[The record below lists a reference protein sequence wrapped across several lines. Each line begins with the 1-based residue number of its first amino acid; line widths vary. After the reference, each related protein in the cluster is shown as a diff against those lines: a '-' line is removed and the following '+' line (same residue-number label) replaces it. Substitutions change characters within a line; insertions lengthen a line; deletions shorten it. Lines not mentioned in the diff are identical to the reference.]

1 MAIRLRTLIWRVV
14 VAAFVTLLAG
24 GGYFYYYKY
33 PRYTP
38 ALPEAFA
45 ALKSDETV
53 EVTDKPWYVLKPRAG
68 TADTALIFYP
78 GGRCDPEGYAKP
90 LRAVAE
96 AGYLVVL
103 VPMPLTLAVL
113 APDRAGEVIAA
124 FPEIRRWV
132 IAGHSV
138 GGTMAARYAM
148 EHPGRLA
155 GVLLWDAYPDAG
167 HSLAEATLPVRLLAH
182 TESADGALR
191 GDYQA
196 MLSRL
201 PPDLQI
207 VTLPGGTH
215 MNFGS
220 YVPMQRVRE
229 RGDTPPLATM
239 PVAEQHARIVQATV
253 EFLAQASAAGG

>member
-1 MAIRLRTLIWRVV
+1 MAIRLRTLIWRVTGV
-14 VAAFVTLLAG
+14 LFIALLAA
-24 GGYFYYYKY
+24 GGYVYYFKF
-33 PRYTP
+33 PRYTS

-45 ALKSDETV
+45 ALKSDDKL
-53 EVTDKPWYVLKPRAG
+53 EVSDKPWYVLKPRAG
-68 TADTALIFYP
+68 VTDTALIFYP

-90 LRAVAE
+90 LRAIAE
-96 AGYLVVL
+96 AGHLVVL

-113 APDRAGEVIAA
+113 APDRASEVIAA

-148 EHPGRLA
+148 EHPGRVA

-167 HSLAEATLPVRLLAH
+167 HSLADATLPVRLLAH
-182 TESADGALR
+182 TEGADGELR
-191 GDYQA
+191 DDYRA

-201 PPDLQI
+201 PESLQI

-229 RGDTPPLATM
+229 RGDTPPPATM
-239 PVAEQHARIVQATV
+239 PIVEQHARIVQATV
-253 EFLAQASAAGG
+253 EFLVRVSAAGG

>member
-1 MAIRLRTLIWRVV
+1 MNRAPAL
-14 VAAFVTLLAG
+14 AAAVFAVSLAA
-24 GGYFYYYKY
+24 GGYFYYFKY

-45 ALKSDETV
+45 ALKSDATV
-53 EVTDKPWYVLKPRAG
+53 EVTDQPWYVLKPRAAL
-68 TADTALIFYP
+68 ADTALIFYP

-90 LRAVAE
+90 LRAIAE

-113 APDRAGEVIAA
+113 APDRADDVIAA
-124 FPEIRRWV
+124 FPEVRRWV

-148 EHPGRLA
+148 EHPGRVA
-155 GVLLWDAYPDAG
+155 GVLMWDSYPDAG
-167 HSLAEATLPVRLLAH
+167 HSLADATLPVRLLAH
-182 TESADGALR
+182 TESVDGELR
-191 GDYQA
+191 EDYRA

-229 RGDTPPLATM
+229 RGDTPPQAAM
-239 PVAEQHARIVQATV
+239 PVAEQHGRIVQATV
-253 EFLAQASAAGG
+253 EFLAQVSAHSG